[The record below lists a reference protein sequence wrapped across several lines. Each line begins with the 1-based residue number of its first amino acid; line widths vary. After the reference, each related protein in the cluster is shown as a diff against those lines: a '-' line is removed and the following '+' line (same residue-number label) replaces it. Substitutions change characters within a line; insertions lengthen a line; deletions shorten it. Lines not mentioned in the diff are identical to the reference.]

1 MCWGTNLLGQC
12 PASIHSSQN
21 LQALHALGRGR
32 RMVCLLPRLPWVL
45 RQVFSRATD
54 CTPLLCSARSWCPEH
69 PSEMASVG
77 LGVPRAIC
85 RVPALPCSLA
95 LLLPWMVSVWPQM
108 PAGVSCQS
116 FTWSQAPKGKCPFFF
131 FISFILNFWPGSL
144 HTPHCSPA
152 VTEGSRISSAGA
164 LPAVCHATYRCPW
177 GKVCF
182 SFSSLSAWLSLVC
195 LPASTVTPPR
205 SPAFV

>member
-69 PSEMASVG
+69 PSEMTSVG

-131 FISFILNFWPGSL
+131 FYFFHFKFLAWKPPY
-144 HTPHCSPA
+144 TPLLPSSDRRQQDFL
-152 VTEGSRISSAGA
+152 SRGPPSRV
-164 LPAVCHATYRCPW
+164 PRDTP
-177 GKVCF
+177 
-182 SFSSLSAWLSLVC
+182 LSLGEG
-195 LPASTVTPPR
+195 LLL
-205 SPAFV
+205 FF